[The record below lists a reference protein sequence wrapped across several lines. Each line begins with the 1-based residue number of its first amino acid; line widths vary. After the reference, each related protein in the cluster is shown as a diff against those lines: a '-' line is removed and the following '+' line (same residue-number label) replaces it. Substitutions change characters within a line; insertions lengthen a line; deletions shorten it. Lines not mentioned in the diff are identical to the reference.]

1 MSSPHKQSKLPSH
14 QSRKLNEPLLP
25 LHLALAWI
33 IIRVFPINSDL
44 QSLPVYS
51 LQFTQKV
58 LHIVGREILDVGSEP
73 ATFGSL
79 KTELDRLVK
88 AETMQI
94 IKKNEKKRCRGVHIE
109 REFEDA
115 EENRSWL
122 GDMCDRFSDIADGC
136 SFIDGLDKE
145 LRERLNYGDDDE
157 PIEMPPPIE
166 RHSPLGIFC
175 RNLINILRKLSFDET
190 AHLSREISKWCGIGS
205 SGSSKPVTSWSLDRK
220 SGMEDNLDKRVQAMQ
235 DYQAANLS
243 ADYSGA
249 LASLRRFYDYQFPS
263 TNKGQH
269 QHALLNIAVFHYST
283 GGLESARSTIDEA
296 IRVARTAGDKAC
308 LQHCTSLSQRLET
321 EVNSLAFTAT
331 ETLKI
336 HQTPI
341 PVSRLPDVSTPMDEL
356 WTVKTAL
363 DLGEPVHIAFRRIYA
378 ALGKEY
384 QTEVS
389 DGEDERLYP
398 KQWVT
403 GQGLEEPAWHAT
415 QAGLWNLL
423 GSNALANFHEEL
435 ALSEIE
441 PWNDGGL
448 TVILAQ
454 AQRIAE
460 KGEYDQALAVL
471 LDIVNLH
478 GITISQYHTWARTV
492 WTLLERRATLNGN
505 PDALS
510 YLSSLQPPKCYS
522 SRVGPGGPLREH
534 GHPKPI
540 PLPMDDRYEEVK
552 NDGKFSTQLSL
563 LQDHVR
569 SSLSTATELQRSS
582 SPSHLIL
589 PHVMSA
595 VQLSSELGMWR
606 LYRFGVVVLAEV
618 MLGMEAVPLSKK
630 AIQEIESVWSQLIAS
645 EDYEA
650 LARGALVIAKGYIEL
665 SLDSGSTAE
674 HDSANDHLFQAF
686 TYAKLLE
693 SRSLVMEITS
703 LLALLSELRLSG
715 EFADSAYISG
725 SKKSRD
731 SMVDAYEK
739 AQKGVDEAFSKGD
752 MIAREVAEVVK
763 WVGVRIAEGWK

>member
-1 MSSPHKQSKLPSH
+1 MSSPHKQFKLQSH
-14 QSRKLNEPLLP
+14 QGRRLNEPLLP

-44 QSLPVYS
+44 QSLLVYS
-51 LQFTQKV
+51 SQFTQKV
-58 LHIVGREILDVGSEP
+58 LHIVAREILDVGSEP

-88 AETMQI
+88 AETIQI
-94 IKKNEKKRCRGVHIE
+94 IKKNEKKRSRGVHVE
-109 REFEDA
+109 HEFEDA

-122 GDMCDRFSDIADGC
+122 GDMSDRF
-136 SFIDGLDKE
+136 
-145 LRERLNYGDDDE
+145 DD

-190 AHLSREISKWCGIGS
+190 AHLSREVSKWCGVGS
-205 SGSSKPVTSWSLDRK
+205 SRSSKPVTAWSLDRK
-220 SGMEDNLDKRVQAMQ
+220 SGMEDNLDKRIQAMQ
-235 DYQAANLS
+235 DYQTANSS

-249 LASLRRFYDYQFPS
+249 LASLRGFYDYQFPS
-263 TNKGQH
+263 ANKGQH

-283 GGLESARSTIDEA
+283 GGLEFARSAIDEA
-296 IRVARTAGDKAC
+296 IRVARTADDKAC
-308 LQHCTSLSQRLET
+308 LQHCTSLSQRLEA
-321 EVNSLAFTAT
+321 EVNALAFTAT
-331 ETLKI
+331 ETVKI

-341 PVSRLPDVSTPMDEL
+341 PVSRLPNVSTPMDEL

-363 DLGEPVHIAFRRIYA
+363 DLGEPVHIAFRRIHA

-384 QTEVS
+384 QTEAL
-389 DGEDERLYP
+389 DDEDERLSS
-398 KQWVT
+398 KQWAT
-403 GQGLEEPAWHAT
+403 GQGLEETAWYAT

-435 ALSEIE
+435 ALSEVE
-441 PWNDGGL
+441 PWSDGRL
-448 TVILAQ
+448 TIILAQ

-460 KGEYDQALAVL
+460 QGEYDQALAVL

-492 WTLLERRATLNGN
+492 WALLERRATLNGN
-505 PDALS
+505 PDTLS
-510 YLSSLQPPKCYS
+510 YLLSLQPPKHYS

-540 PLPMDDRYEEVK
+540 PLPMDEYYEAVK
-552 NDGKFSTQLSL
+552 NDGKFSTQISL
-563 LQDHVR
+563 LQDYVR
-569 SSLSTATELQRSS
+569 SSLSTATKLQLSS
-582 SPSHLIL
+582 SPSHLVL
-589 PHVMSA
+589 SHVLSA
-595 VQLSSELGMWR
+595 LQLSSELGMWR

-618 MLGMEAVPLSKK
+618 MLSMEAVPLSRK
-630 AIQEIESVWSQLIAS
+630 AIHEIESVWSPLIAS
-645 EDYEA
+645 GDYEA
-650 LARGALVIAKGYIEL
+650 LARGALVMAKGYIDL
-665 SLDSGSTAE
+665 SLDSGSTTE
-674 HDSANDHLFQAF
+674 HDLANDHLLEAF

-703 LLALLSELRLSG
+703 LLALLSELRISG
-715 EFADSAYISG
+715 GFSDSAYISG

-731 SMVDAYEK
+731 GMVAAYEK
-739 AQKGVDEAFSKGD
+739 AQKGIDEAFSKGD
-752 MIAREVAEVVK
+752 MIARDVAEVVK
-763 WVGVRIAEGWK
+763 WVGVRVAEGWK

>member
-1 MSSPHKQSKLPSH
+1 MSSPHKQFRLPSH
-14 QSRKLNEPLLP
+14 QGRRLNEPLLP

-51 LQFTQKV
+51 SQFTQKV
-58 LHIVGREILDVGSEP
+58 LHIVAREILDVGSEP

-88 AETMQI
+88 VETIQI
-94 IKKNEKKRCRGVHIE
+94 IRKNEKKRSRGVHVE
-109 REFEDA
+109 HEFEDA

-122 GDMCDRFSDIADGC
+122 GDMSDRFDDVADGC
-136 SFIDGLDKE
+136 SFIDAQ
-145 LRERLNYGDDDE
+145 

-190 AHLSREISKWCGIGS
+190 AHLSREVSKWCGVGS
-205 SGSSKPVTSWSLDRK
+205 SGSLKPVTAWSLDRK
-220 SGMEDNLDKRVQAMQ
+220 NGMDDNLDKRIQAMQ
-235 DYQAANLS
+235 DYQTANSS

-249 LASLRRFYDYQFPS
+249 LASLRGFYDYQFPS
-263 TNKGQH
+263 ANKGQH

-283 GGLESARSTIDEA
+283 GGLEFALSAIDEA
-296 IRVARTAGDKAC
+296 IRVARTADDKAC
-308 LQHCTSLSQRLET
+308 LQHCTSLSQRLEA

-331 ETLKI
+331 ETVKI

-341 PVSRLPDVSTPMDEL
+341 PVSRLPNVSTPMDEL

-363 DLGEPVHIAFRRIYA
+363 DLGEPVHIAFRRIHA

-384 QTEVS
+384 QTEVL
-389 DGEDERLYP
+389 DDEDERLSS
-398 KQWVT
+398 KQWAT
-403 GQGLEEPAWHAT
+403 GQGLEETAWYAT

-435 ALSEIE
+435 ALSEVE
-441 PWNDGGL
+441 PWSDGRL
-448 TVILAQ
+448 TMILAQ

-460 KGEYDQALAVL
+460 QGEYDQALSAL
-471 LDIVNLH
+471 LDIVDLY
-478 GITISQYHTWARTV
+478 GITVSQYHTWARTV
-492 WTLLERRATLNGN
+492 WALLERRATLNGN
-505 PDALS
+505 PDTLS
-510 YLSSLQPPKCYS
+510 YLLSLQPPKHYS

-540 PLPMDDRYEEVK
+540 PLPMDEYYEGVK
-552 NDGKFSTQLSL
+552 NDGKFSTQISL
-563 LQDHVR
+563 LQDYVR
-569 SSLSTATELQRSS
+569 SSLSTATKLQLSS
-582 SPSHLIL
+582 TPSHLIL
-589 PHVMSA
+589 SHVLSA

-618 MLGMEAVPLSKK
+618 MLSMEAVPLSQK
-630 AIQEIESVWSQLIAS
+630 AILEIESVWPQLIAS
-645 EDYEA
+645 GDYEA
-650 LARGALVIAKGYIEL
+650 LARGALVMAKGYIDL
-665 SLDSGSTAE
+665 SLDSGSITE
-674 HDSANDHLFQAF
+674 HDLANDHLLQAF

-703 LLALLSELRLSG
+703 LLALLSELRISG
-715 EFADSAYISG
+715 GFSDSAYISG

-731 SMVDAYEK
+731 
-739 AQKGVDEAFSKGD
+739 GD
-752 MIAREVAEVVK
+752 MIARDVAEVVK
-763 WVGVRIAEGWK
+763 WVGVRVAEGWK